1 MTLRDEIWNEVLT
14 TLVNRGQFKINELP
28 FDESQRHTV
37 RRVLKEMEELG
48 WLTRESEHASI
59 WRIGSKSELLLDI
72 DPDVVESSR
81 P

>member
-1 MTLRDEIWNEVLT
+1 MTLRDDVWDEVLT
-14 TLVNRGQFKINELP
+14 TLVNRGQFKIKELP

-59 WRIGSKSELLLDI
+59 WRIGSKAELLLDV